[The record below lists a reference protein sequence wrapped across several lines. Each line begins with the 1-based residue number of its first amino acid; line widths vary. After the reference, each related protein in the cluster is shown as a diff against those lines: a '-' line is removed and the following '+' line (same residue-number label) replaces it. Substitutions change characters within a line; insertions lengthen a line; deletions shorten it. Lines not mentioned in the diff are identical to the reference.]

1 MSFHPV
7 GLLVFV
13 FLTVVLVVLF
23 AGGLCARDLG
33 REDSEL
39 KRTSLWN

>member
-7 GLLVFV
+7 GLLVLV
-13 FLTVVLVVLF
+13 FLTVVLVLLL

-33 REDSEL
+33 RENSEL
-39 KRTSLWN
+39 KRKSLWN

>member
-13 FLTVVLVVLF
+13 FLTVALVLLF
-23 AGGLCARDLG
+23 AGGLCARDLDH
-33 REDSEL
+33 E
-39 KRTSLWN
+39 